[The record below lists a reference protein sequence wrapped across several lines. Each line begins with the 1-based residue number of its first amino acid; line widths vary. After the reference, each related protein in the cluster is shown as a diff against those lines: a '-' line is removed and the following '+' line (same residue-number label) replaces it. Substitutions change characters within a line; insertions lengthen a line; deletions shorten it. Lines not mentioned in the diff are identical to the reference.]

1 MVEREEFN
9 PTEKELTSISE
20 AFKKEEFRKL
30 FFEYA
35 EELNDPVKRKQYE
48 DELNQMEMEK
58 NPKSKGLNFLHQEP
72 HHFIELLDTNVFINI
87 TTSEKVD
94 KPEMKVMKSPEG
106 KSGFGFE
113 IPCSVSPSVRE
124 IGKKR
129 KIVDVCF
136 HPDTVRMGET
146 NEEFMQNNVRE
157 IAIEQVNHFHKLDLK
172 NKFKVGTTGKSM
184 GNVDQNI
191 KITESKEKESVEKG
205 EQKDQGRRLVDSE
218 KDLTGLLQK
227 LTDQQNQKKTLEDKI
242 NKNEAKHTELSSHI
256 DHMKSKLDGIKPKT
270 KPKYKIKQSYKQ
282 GLSKNSDLP
291 EHLLVEVELPE
302 IADKKMITSD
312 VEKKWIVLEFDQQ
325 ATNYENIKIL
335 LPNEIELERTRVK
348 WFKNKR
354 QLVFTCP
361 VKNDGSQAGN
371 SEIFDDKP
379 KMNHPGISEV
389 SASDLEAVQKANLKK
404 AFAKEQEKEQLAEK
418 QPKVK
423 FQEPEAEIGELIS
436 FEDFTAVEDRLYI
449 TITIKGEDL
458 PRDWKNMQNMF
469 FSEKKQNFCFSTNLE
484 FNESTTLDF
493 ASGILNIRVSS
504 PSKQYVVVQFRKTE
518 IASATKTCVK
528 KVTLANEAFSKTVV
542 LFDEDKIEEKKI
554 VKPLPEIDYAGMF
567 KGGLE
572 NGVDEL
578 DSRIESL
585 QEISDE
591 IKQMEALGG
600 KKYLEKQEKEKK
612 EKKEKIEKT
621 VGTVIQS
628 KRGRINDDDLTDIKE
643 TVEPISERVTTVR
656 MKNGEVIE
664 EPVDTSPETINLP
677 KTEKINFTN
686 DLLDDLD

>member
-1 MVEREEFN
+1 MATKEEFN
-9 PTEKELTSISE
+9 PTEKELSSISE

-58 NPKSKGLNFLHQEP
+58 NPNSKGLNFLHQEP
-72 HHFIELLDTNVFINI
+72 HHFIEILDTTVFINI

-146 NEEFMQNNVRE
+146 NNEFMKNNVRD

-172 NKFKVGTTGKSM
+172 REFKIGTTGKSM

-191 KITESKEKESVEKG
+191 KITEPKVEEGDEKAEK
-205 EQKDQGRRLVDSE
+205 
-218 KDLTGLLQK
+218 KDLKGLLKK
-227 LTDQQNQKKTLEDKI
+227 LTDQQNQKATLEDKI
-242 NKNEAKHTELSSHI
+242 SKNEAKHTELSSHI

-291 EHLLVEVELPE
+291 DHLLVEVELPE
-302 IADKKMITSD
+302 ISDKTMITSD
-312 VEKKWIVLEFDQQ
+312 VEKKWIVLEFDQE
-325 ATNYENIKIL
+325 ATNYENLKIL

-361 VKNDGSQAGN
+361 VKNDGSQARN

-379 KMNHPGISEV
+379 KMNHSGISEV

-404 AFAKEQEKEQLAEK
+404 AFAKEQEKEQLAER
-418 QPKVK
+418 QSKVK
-423 FQEPEAEIGELIS
+423 FQEPEAEVGELIS
-436 FEDFTAVEDRLYI
+436 FEDFTAVEDRLYV
-449 TITIKGEDL
+449 TITIKGDDL
-458 PRDWKNMQNMF
+458 PRDWRNMQNMF
-469 FSEKKQNFCFSTNLE
+469 FSEKKQNFCFSANLE

-578 DSRIESL
+578 DSRIDSL
-585 QEISDE
+585 QEISNE

-600 KKYLEKQEKEKK
+600 KKYLEKQAKDKKAEKEKF
-612 EKKEKIEKT
+612 EKSKIIEKT
-621 VGTVIQS
+621 AGTVIQS
-628 KRGRINDDDLTDIKE
+628 KRGRINDDDLTEIKE
-643 TVEPISERVTTVR
+643 KVEPISERITTVR
-656 MKNGEVIE
+656 MKDGEVVE
-664 EPVDTSPETINLP
+664 EPVAAGAETINP
-677 KTEKINFTN
+677 PTTEKINFTN

>member
-1 MVEREEFN
+1 MVEKEEFN
-9 PTEKELTSISE
+9 PTEKELQSISE

-72 HHFIELLDTNVFINI
+72 HHFIEILDTTVFINI

-146 NEEFMQNNVRE
+146 NAEFMKNNVRE
-157 IAIEQVNHFHKLDLK
+157 IAIEQVNHFHNLELK
-172 NKFKVGTTGKSM
+172 NKFKVGSPAKSM

-191 KITESKEKESVEKG
+191 KITESKVKNEDELAEK
-205 EQKDQGRRLVDSE
+205 

-227 LTDQQNQKKTLEDKI
+227 LTTQQNQKRTLEEKI
-242 NKNEAKHTELSSHI
+242 SKNEVKHTELSSHI

-270 KPKYKIKQSYKQ
+270 KPTYKLKQSYKQ
-282 GLSKNSDLP
+282 GLSKNSDFP
-291 EHLLVEVELPE
+291 EHLLVEVELPN
-302 IADKKMITSD
+302 ISDKNMITSD

-325 ATNYENIKIL
+325 ATNYQNLKIL
-335 LPNEIELERTRVK
+335 LPNEIELDRTRVK

-361 VKNDGSQAGN
+361 VKNDGSQARN
-371 SEIFDDKP
+371 SEIFDEKP
-379 KMNHPGISEV
+379 KLNHSGISEV
-389 SASDLEAVQKANLKK
+389 SPSDLEAVQKANLKK
-404 AFAKEQEKEQLAEK
+404 AFAKQQEKEQLAEK
-418 QPKVK
+418 QPKVQ
-423 FQEPEAEIGELIS
+423 FQEPEAEIGELVS
-436 FEDFTAVEDRLYI
+436 FEDFTAVEDRLYV
-449 TITIKGEDL
+449 TITIKGDDL
-458 PRDWKNMQNMF
+458 PRDWRNMQNMF
-469 FSEKKQNFCFSTNLE
+469 FSEKKQNFCFSANLE

-518 IASATKTCVK
+518 IASASKVCVK
-528 KVTLANEAFSKTVV
+528 NVTIANEAFSKTVV

-554 VKPLPEIDYAGMF
+554 VKQLPELDYASMF
-567 KGGLE
+567 KGGLS

-578 DSRIESL
+578 DSRIDSL

-612 EKKEKIEKT
+612 ENKQSIEQT
-621 VGTVIQS
+621 VETVIHS
-628 KRGRINDDDLTDIKE
+628 KRGRINDDDLTEIKE
-643 TVEPISERVTTVR
+643 KVEQISDRVTTVR
-656 MKNGEVIE
+656 MKNGEVVE
-664 EPVDTSPETINLP
+664 EPVLDTSPETINPP